1 MAAVGAALLSKVL
14 GHSQAEKAFRP
25 WWDSLEDYLIYGLV
39 MIGVVLVPTA
49 IITGTPLDC
58 NFCQRDY
65 CGPNITNGVKEDPK
79 FNLWWVKKFCT
90 YNGSVEDF
98 LLYYPY
104 FLLFIALI
112 LFALERIF
120 LKAFKAGNKLEKFY
134 NLLVKEKIL
143 GVADEEEGRERGG
156 DSDHSGGVEAMEL
169 RYSFKHSAS
178 YFYSYLARTVT
189 ESVVALVL
197 LVYICWWGLPILS
210 HSDNI
215 ICEAHGFY
223 YECHGSPTSFYVYT
237 LYMVAAIT
245 TIYILC
251 NVYNLLWLLTPHCG
265 EKTDQQILGDLYDIY
280 YDNRDL
286 RLLLNLLAT
295 STGVAPTIAIMTLF
309 DKVETPDTRLSL

>member
-1 MAAVGAALLSKVL
+1 
-14 GHSQAEKAFRP
+14 
-25 WWDSLEDYLIYGLV
+25 
-39 MIGVVLVPTA
+39 
-49 IITGTPLDC
+49 
-58 NFCQRDY
+58 
-65 CGPNITNGVKEDPK
+65 
-79 FNLWWVKKFCT
+79 
-90 YNGSVEDF
+90 
-98 LLYYPY
+98 
-104 FLLFIALI
+104 
-112 LFALERIF
+112 
-120 LKAFKAGNKLEKFY
+120 
-134 NLLVKEKIL
+134 
-143 GVADEEEGRERGG
+143 
-156 DSDHSGGVEAMEL
+156 MEL

-265 EKTDQQILGDLYDIY
+265 RLSRVMAAYKRNMREREAAGEKTDQQILGDLYDIY

-309 DKVETPDTRLSL
+309 DKARQAKHEQQYFTNNSCRISAVQ